1 MAYTTLTI
9 TIHVEFHDGKM
20 TNLNVGYTPFGR
32 SLDSFLDVSQR
43 AKISAFASGLFSGGG
58 EVKKPSDS
66 P

>member
-1 MAYTTLTI
+1 MAHTTLSI
-9 TIHVEFHDGKM
+9 SILVEFNDGEM
-20 TNLNVGYTPFGR
+20 TNLNVSYIPVGR

-43 AKISAFASGLFSGGG
+43 AKIIEFASGLFSGGG

>member
-1 MAYTTLTI
+1 MAITTLGI
-9 TIHVEFHDGKM
+9 GIDIVFNDGKM
-20 TNLNVGYTPFGR
+20 TNLNVHYTPTGR